1 MLHEP
6 TTAITDFILG
16 LEALAFA
23 IILIMGEAAFPSLP
37 YWIAAFILLGTAGLL
52 GGFAHGLAYR
62 PLFILIYANLAA
74 LMVIL
79 LLATLIDGFGF
90 EAAIRWRWPVIGLA
104 VLFVLAAWRFPRHI
118 HIYAAFEGILM
129 VGILAVYLWLALTNA
144 MSGAG
149 FIAAGIGIT
158 LTAAA
163 LFLKKVHF
171 TLVWTFNHNDVYHLI
186 QMVGVFLLFLGLLLR
201 SGGS

>member
-16 LEALAFA
+16 LETLALAL
-23 IILIMGEAAFPSLP
+23 ILMMGKGTFPSLP
-37 YWIAAFILLGTAGLL
+37 YWIAAFILLGTAALL
-52 GGFAHGLAYR
+52 GGFAHGLAYHR
-62 PLFILIYANLAA
+62 LFILIQANLAA

-79 LLATLIDGFGF
+79 LLATLMDGFGS
-90 EAAIRWRWPVIGLA
+90 EVAIRWRWPVIGLA
-104 VLFVLAAWRFPRHI
+104 VIFALAAWRFPRHF

-144 MSGAG
+144 INGAG

-158 LTAAA
+158 LIAAV

-171 TLVWTFNHNDVYHLI
+171 SLVWTFNHNDVYHLV
-186 QMVGVFLLFLGLLLR
+186 QMVGVFFLFLGLFLR
-201 SGGS
+201 SGKA